1 MARILVIDDDPD
13 IRDTVRRILDSRG
26 HSVETASDGAAAI
39 GPIAQRAPDL
49 VITDIFMPGQDGIE
63 TLVELRKA
71 FPTLKVIAMS
81 GGAGGGLI
89 NLLHDAELLG
99 ADRTIPKPFTP
110 RELRHS
116 CKTARTT
123 STMSR
128 ALNGFCRLVTAPR
141 SSASRRRSSIPVE
154 SPPDIT

>member
-13 IRDTVRRILDSRG
+13 IRATVERMLRSRG
-26 HSVETASDGAAAI
+26 HAVEVVSDGAAGIASL
-39 GPIAQRAPDL
+39 AQRAPDL

-63 TLVELRKA
+63 TLLELRKA

-81 GGAGGGLI
+81 GGAGGGLL

-110 RELRHS
+110 RELIE
-116 CKTARTT
+116 A
-123 STMSR
+123 
-128 ALNGFCRLVTAPR
+128 VTHVLG
-141 SSASRRRSSIPVE
+141 SS
-154 SPPDIT
+154 

>member
-13 IRDTVRRILDSRG
+13 IRDTVRRILESRG
-26 HSVETASDGAAAI
+26 HSVETASDGAAGI
-39 GPIAQRAPDL
+39 GHIAQRAPDL

-110 RELRHS
+110 RELI
-116 CKTARTT
+116 TAVNELTGDLTT
-123 STMSR
+123 
-128 ALNGFCRLVTAPR
+128 
-141 SSASRRRSSIPVE
+141 
-154 SPPDIT
+154 